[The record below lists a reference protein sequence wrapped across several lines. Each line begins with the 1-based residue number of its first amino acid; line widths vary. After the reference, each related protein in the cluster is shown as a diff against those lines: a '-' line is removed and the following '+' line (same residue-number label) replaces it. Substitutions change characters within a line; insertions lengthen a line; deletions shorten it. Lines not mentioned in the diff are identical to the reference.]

1 MPGYCIL
8 VSDFK
13 LKNTVHSDSKLVL
26 PLPKYRNASALCGTA
41 AAADLDFCARWPV
54 RSLPGRPPRP
64 SVPVPK
70 SRSGGGGPPPPPS
83 VSESRGLCRL
93 PDRIRPSGPA
103 LLYQLFGPWFVT
115 LRIHSLLVTVYSV
128 PRRACSRRAAVPA
141 VTYFALQP
149 EQLSNMY
156 IQVNG
161 SCQEKITN

>member
-83 VSESRGLCRL
+83 VSESRGLCQAAGPNQTL
-93 PDRIRPSGPA
+93 RPGPA
-103 LLYQLFGPWFVT
+103 LPVVWSVVRHTKNSQSAS
-115 LRIHSLLVTVYSV
+115 HV
-128 PRRACSRRAAVPA
+128 PRRACSRRATVPA

-149 EQLSNMY
+149 EQLSDMY
-156 IQVNG
+156 IQVSG

>member
-13 LKNTVHSDSKLVL
+13 LKNTFHSDSKLVL

-115 LRIHSLLVTVYSV
+115 LRIRSLLVTCLGGRVVGARPFPQLPILHYS
-128 PRRACSRRAAVPA
+128 
-141 VTYFALQP
+141 
-149 EQLSNMY
+149 LSNY
-156 IQVNG
+156 LTCIFKLVARA
-161 SCQEKITN
+161 KRK